1 MFLWIKSKHC
11 EFKLRPA
18 LLAYLMSVKS
28 VQPLY
33 PARAGG
39 GVTVFAPHEEFEL
52 DGLGHVYP
60 SGMLFFLAA
69 GCTVSEELKWR

>member
-1 MFLWIKSKHC
+1 M
-11 EFKLRPA
+11 
-18 LLAYLMSVKS
+18 
-28 VQPLY
+28 QPLY

>member
-1 MFLWIKSKHC
+1 MQL
-11 EFKLRPA
+11 
-18 LLAYLMSVKS
+18 
-28 VQPLY
+28 LY

-60 SGMLFFLAA
+60 SGMLFFFGSRLHCFRGAEMEVA
-69 GCTVSEELKWR
+69 PGFQEVFEMH